1 MLGKCKRS
9 TARLGKSTRDRG
21 NARKAPRSDSK
32 FRGGKGGL
40 GEEEPAAD
48 RAGALCRFQSVI
60 RGCDLSRFEVRS
72 NAAIAAATSF
82 MDVGV
87 NSVCSADGGDAL
99 RLQSNCSCPCCGP
112 GTRFSSAL
120 PRALKRKLEKM
131 EIENTADVALVE
143 IEIEAAALREAV
155 GSQQQAIQELCS
167 EIEEERAASS
177 TAASE
182 AMSMILRLQ
191 REKAE
196 TLMDARQFKR
206 FAEEKMSHDQQE
218 IALLEDLLSKRDEAV
233 QSLSCE
239 LQAYRHRLLSYG
251 IDPEPNSPT
260 EGPIPC
266 RNDTYP
272 PLRCDFADYPINAG
286 DPDLKYALGDTPR
299 DQLQRVPSI
308 IAEKGV
314 VGNGYSRRCRSS
326 SLRKDLGSNEP
337 PFMADDMSDRVY
349 AVDAVPGMD
358 GAYEGTNMNMAG
370 EFMSRRDRR
379 CGNEEEDEIRRLYM
393 RLQALEAD
401 RESMRKAI
409 TNIGTD
415 KAQILLLKE
424 IAQRLCKEA
433 TPERKIVKKSYFM
446 RILSVMSV
454 FKVISEF
461 SSLLCSLSSSTYL
474 GCELEIQNWN

>member
-1 MLGKCKRS
+1 
-9 TARLGKSTRDRG
+9 
-21 NARKAPRSDSK
+21 
-32 FRGGKGGL
+32 
-40 GEEEPAAD
+40 
-48 RAGALCRFQSVI
+48 
-60 RGCDLSRFEVRS
+60 
-72 NAAIAAATSF
+72 

-112 GTRFSSAL
+112 GSRFTSAL

-251 IDPEPNSPT
+251 IDPEPSSP
-260 EGPIPC
+260 
-266 RNDTYP
+266 NDTYP
-272 PLRCDFADYPINAG
+272 PLRCDLADYPINAG
-286 DPDLKYALGDTPR
+286 DPDLKYAVGDTPR

-326 SLRKDLGSNEP
+326 SFRK
-337 PFMADDMSDRVY
+337 DDMSDRVY

-358 GAYEGTNMNMAG
+358 GAYDGTNMNMAR
-370 EFMSRRDRR
+370 EFMSGRDRR

-433 TPERKIVKKSYFM
+433 TPERKIVRKSYFM
-446 RILSVMSV
+446 RILSVKSV
-454 FKVISEF
+454 FKVISD
-461 SSLLCSLSSSTYL
+461 
-474 GCELEIQNWN
+474 